1 MPDQTGSLAQALA
14 PAFAAGF
21 ALQRLFEILDPIF
34 EKLFKGQTKKIV
46 LNLLAL
52 LVGLV
57 LAGLGALRVLEPL
70 GIENKAGVDFLV
82 TGLLISGGTE
92 ALNSI
97 MKFLGYKKEEKK
109 GQAQESAGPTATVA
123 AG

>member
-1 MPDQTGSLAQALA
+1 MDDQTISLVRALA

-21 ALQRLFEILDPIF
+21 ALQRFFEIIDP
-34 EKLFKGQTKKIV
+34 LFGSLSASIKKMV

-52 LVGLV
+52 AVGLF
-57 LAGLGALRVLEPL
+57 LAGVGALRVLEPL

-82 TGLLISGGTE
+82 TGLLISGGVE
-92 ALNSI
+92 GFNSI

-109 GQAQESAGPTATVA
+109 EEAKAAAATAAAPPAG
-123 AG
+123 